1 VTLSTN
7 PCRLR
12 FFTKEMVVSVVA
24 LQVVQVFVVEMI
36 VGIVLQVLA
45 VHKLPVEQ
53 VNLLLSL
60 QHLV

>member
-1 VTLSTN
+1 V
-7 PCRLR
+7 
-12 FFTKEMVVSVVA
+12 FEATKEMVVSVA
-24 LQVVQVFVVEMI
+24 ARQVVQVFVVEMI
-36 VGIVLQVLA
+36 VGIVLQVLV